1 MENNNLALEVL
12 QQMKEEHTLECVRL
26 HQIIKKLIIALL
38 IVIALFIGTNI
49 FWIIKSYEPV
59 ESGTEERIEQDN
71 KDGQNNYIGNNGE
84 INNGE
89 TSNN

>member
-26 HQIIKKLIIALL
+26 HQIIKRVIVALII
-38 IVIALFIGTNI
+38 ITALFIGTNI
-49 FWIIKSYEPV
+49 YWIYNSYLPSEYGSESV
-59 ESGTEERIEQDN
+59 EQEN
-71 KDGQNNYIGNNGE
+71 KDGQNNYIGNDGE

-89 TSNN
+89 TNNN

>member
-26 HQIIKKLIIALL
+26 HQIIKKLIIALII
-38 IVIALFIGTNI
+38 IVILFIGTNI
-49 FWIIKSYEPV
+49 YWIYNSYLPSEYGSESV
-59 ESGTEERIEQDN
+59 EQEND
-71 KDGQNNYIGNNGE
+71 DGQNNYIGNDGE

-89 TSNN
+89 TKGN